1 MSEKLKK
8 IRKQN
13 PQFNE
18 EFVNYFSKIMP
29 ELSEVMFEGY
39 LYDNHIGTK
48 EVAMLAEQFITD
60 EKGNHIGFY
69 WDYETAIDAVKN
81 FVDLNETEYY
91 PADVWVWLNVKY
103 ADFLGTGA
111 NTETII
117 KYALNELSDLDF
129 PFYPASQKAYCWL
142 KKHIE
147 NKS

>member
-18 EFVNYFSKIMP
+18 EFVNYFAKIMP

-69 WDYETAIDAVKN
+69 WDYETAIDAAKN

-111 NTETII
+111 NTETVI

-147 NKS
+147 TNE

>member
-69 WDYETAIDAVKN
+69 WDYETAIDAAKN

-117 KYALNELSDLDF
+117 KYALNELSDLDY

>member
-117 KYALNELSDLDF
+117 KYALNELNDLDF

>member
-69 WDYETAIDAVKN
+69 WDYETAIDAAKN

-117 KYALNELSDLDF
+117 KYALNELNDIDF

>member
-69 WDYETAIDAVKN
+69 WDYDTAIDAAKN

-117 KYALNELSDLDF
+117 KYALNELSDSDF

>member
-1 MSEKLKK
+1 MSEKLNKL
-8 IRKQN
+8 RKQN
-13 PQFNE
+13 PKFNE

-69 WDYETAIDAVKN
+69 WDYETAIDAAKN

-91 PADVWVWLNVKY
+91 PADVWTWLNVKY

-147 NKS
+147 LNE

>member
-117 KYALNELSDLDF
+117 KYALNELNDLDF

-147 NKS
+147 SR